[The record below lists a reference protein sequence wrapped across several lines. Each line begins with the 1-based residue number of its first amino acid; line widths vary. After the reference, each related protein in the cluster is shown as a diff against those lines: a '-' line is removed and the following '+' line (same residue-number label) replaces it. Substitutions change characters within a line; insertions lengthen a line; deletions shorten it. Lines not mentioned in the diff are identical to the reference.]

1 MNTKSLA
8 KKLKELRALRG
19 MSQEFLA
26 EESRVSLRTIQRI
39 ENKESSP
46 TGETIKRISVALD
59 VSINELIESNSVDK
73 TNDLKGSL
81 IFLKNQL
88 SKTRDKSEIRIFKKF
103 IAILSNLKEKELTQE
118 QLNAIES
125 YIKYLELEK
134 IPSYSNNLFEQK
146 LSKFKKY
153 LKTKLRFV
161 PKNYYT
167 RIGISFAIPF
177 TIGFTFAANGISIT
191 NKIGIIVTALLLIG
205 IGKILDLRIH
215 KQNRSLSF

>member
-146 LSKFKKY
+146 
-153 LKTKLRFV
+153 
-161 PKNYYT
+161 
-167 RIGISFAIPF
+167 
-177 TIGFTFAANGISIT
+177 
-191 NKIGIIVTALLLIG
+191 
-205 IGKILDLRIH
+205 
-215 KQNRSLSF
+215 